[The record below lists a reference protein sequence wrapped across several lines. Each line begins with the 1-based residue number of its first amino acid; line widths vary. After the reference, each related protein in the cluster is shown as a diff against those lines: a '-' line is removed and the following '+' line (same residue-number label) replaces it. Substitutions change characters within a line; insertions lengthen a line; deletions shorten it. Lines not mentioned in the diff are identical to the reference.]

1 MDLSIRKYIYAFLA
15 FVCVMLSTVS
25 CIFDEYEDVDPS
37 DSGSLQF
44 RIISSVDTKISYPS
58 EYETIFT
65 PGDEVGCVIASKIG
79 EDYTFAENIKWTYK
93 QGDNSGVLMLAANSG
108 KIQAVSDEEKAE
120 QGYVELTDQSMNY
133 AFFFYYPYSDS
144 VNSLSHVVSASTDQS
159 NANALYA
166 SDFIWTNYV
175 LDQRTKTENITSSN
189 ANYPVNLTFEKKM
202 AVIDIHCEGDAS
214 NTVTSPK
221 IQIGT
226 SGTSIGSNTIYTQS
240 GFNLSTGSYDF
251 TSNTADFPNNQ
262 TGLLTPYL
270 WSGTEESTDKIYRL
284 NVIPQTFRDWSL
296 VVTLNS
302 SDMAPIPLEDKLT
315 QLEEGKLYILH
326 IAPAGNGSVEIVDWD
341 SGAFGD
347 LVPEDE
353 VEVVGPQVT
362 RIDNT
367 DRTNANL
374 SAKSIIARPGEQITL
389 TGQNLNLIGKLIV
402 HGVAVPVEATDDGKN
417 ITFTFP
423 AFTDVDEDGKEDW
436 TDDGEIVMVTG
447 TEYADVPEGTESVI
461 GTYVLP
467 VPTATYTRNGTT
479 LILTGNDLDLVK
491 TLGMPGNTEAQFTHV
506 SANELRVDMLE
517 CKTDPYVYAGDITLT
532 TDYAEPVST
541 VVPYDEMPQFHS
553 FSTSSLSHGDEL
565 VITGRDLDL
574 VNCVIFEDNVD
585 DNVVYTRGT
594 CNGET
599 ELHVIVPPGAQTGK
613 VVMRLVYGM
622 IRVETSPTELTV
634 VQPATEDIR
643 IWEDTQGMESDDQ
656 LAKEGYDHKVY
667 HTVDS
672 ELLANES
679 YKGPES
685 LVHYYDWTDVEEGDV
700 LVICVDKTENWAD
713 WNFGIRYLDGDA
725 YGNHI
730 DLYGNPYGYTA
741 SPITNTSGVM
751 IRLTSA
757 MIENIKTN
765 GFVIDVPESGDGQK
779 CRVDKILI
787 RKLQINPTVSAVFNF
802 RPGGTTTVNGTN
814 LDKIAYATV
823 PGPGSTTLTINVFNV
838 SADKTSMTFTLP
850 ETTCD
855 GTMYFYDAGGNQIS
869 SGPCTVEKPSFSSFN
884 GQTSVAVGESLTI
897 KGNDLD
903 LVKSVTFSGG
913 ITVDV
918 TPTDSQTIVVSVPSG
933 AQTGQIM
940 LNMANGTQVPTDSIT
955 ISEPVVAVPE
965 ILNDRREGTDVYFS
979 GTNLDQVRQI
989 YINGNAQAFEL
1000 VGDEIRIAGSAMGI
1014 NGTARFV
1021 YDSGEVS
1028 YDFNYSPKITGV
1040 TDEKGNAITS
1050 ADPGQKIIIKGE
1062 NLDLANLVQFN
1073 GSGQYVRVNTALGQT
1088 DASLTVTV
1096 PAGASG
1102 STYIRLRD
1110 IMGGYYDGLGV
1121 RDLAVNQLDG
1131 NEVDVWNGSIV
1142 DFDWNSVNV
1151 GDYLIVYVNPSNNS
1165 SDWSFS
1171 LNSTQYSNST
1181 GVMIQLDEAALN
1193 YLRNNGGFN
1202 ISDIT
1207 DNNNC
1212 QVAKV
1217 TVLKKGAAV
1226 AITDI
1231 TRNGWTDLYI
1241 DGSGFENVNSL
1252 TLNGQTLTLYTHY
1265 SVDNNRITIYLNNLD
1280 SECNKIAGSVT
1291 INGTVTESYDFTPE
1305 VTTSLSGLGVKR
1317 STDRITIEVNNL
1329 DLVNSVL
1336 FSGSDGNGI
1345 AGLNMSKNS
1354 NYLEI
1359 TIPEGAV
1366 TGPVTLVC
1374 VDNTYVVTYGNEIT
1388 IDAGGSGGG
1397 GSSTEKVLWE
1407 SVSGKRTV
1415 DLSSSL
1421 FAEVTEGDVIIVN
1434 YNYSGW
1440 GHLYFNT
1447 TGDWGNYI
1455 AYKENVGDEGEWEI
1469 VLTDEMINTIRS
1481 VKTVYFWMNAADGFT
1496 YTSIKLVNN

>member
-1 MDLSIRKYIYAFLA
+1 MDLNIRKYTYVIIAL
-15 FVCVMLSTVS
+15 VCMLLSSTA
-25 CIFDEYEDVDPS
+25 CIFDDYDVEEEPVK
-37 DSGSLQF
+37 GGLLF
-44 RIISSVDTKISYPS
+44 RVISPETKLTYDDVHTNFVD
-58 EYETIFT
+58 
-65 PGDEVGCVIASKIG
+65 GDVVGCVIAAKDG
-79 EDYTFAENIKWTYK
+79 ESYGFRANTKWTYS
-93 QGDNSGVLMLAANSG
+93 DNVLMLAEGVDGLISHH
-108 KIQAVSDEEKAE
+108 SDQIKAS
-120 QGYVELTDQSMNY
+120 QGYVELTDQGISY
-133 AFFFYYPYSDS
+133 AFFFYYPYMEGTAEYVPSGAAILSDGNWTS
-144 VNSLSHVVSASTDQS
+144 YPMYVHEDFRYTEEGVSSQKK
-159 NANALYA
+159 LFH
-166 SDFIWTNYV
+166 SDHMWVSY
-175 LDQRTKTENITSSN
+175 TEGLKGEGNITQAN
-189 ANYPVNLTFEKKM
+189 ANYPVNLTFSKKM
-202 AVIDIHCEGDAS
+202 ATIDIHCDKNAEGEFDVS
-214 NTVTSPK
+214 DFSISSPEN
-221 IQIGT
+221 G
-226 SGTSIGSNTIYTQS
+226 
-240 GFNLSTGSYDF
+240 
-251 TSNTADFPNNQ
+251 
-262 TGLLTPYL
+262 
-270 WSGTEESTDKIYRL
+270 IYRGAAFDMINGVYSL
-284 NVIPQTFRDWSL
+284 TGEASKNNFVPAQIKSDKDGAVYRLILPAQTFVKWQLNARMNGESL
-296 VVTLNS
+296 P
-302 SDMAPIPLEDKLT
+302 PISLEDQFKV
-315 QLEEGKLYILH
+315 LEEGKLYILH
-326 IAPAGNGSVEIVDWD
+326 IAPKGDGSIVINDWQ
-341 SGAFGD
+341 SGAFTE
-347 LVPEDE
+347 LVPDDIEE
-353 VEVVGPQVT
+353 IVGPKVT
-362 RIDNT
+362 IIENASRN
-367 DRTNANL
+367 DRNDTEVT
-374 SAKSIIARPGEQITL
+374 ARPGETITL
-389 TGQNLNLIGKLIV
+389 YGYNLDLVGKLRINDQEIKV
-402 HGVAVPVEATDDGKN
+402 TAADDGST

-423 AFTDVDEDGKEDW
+423 VFPAEVKWSDGD
-436 TDDGEIVMVTG
+436 IILITG
-447 TEYADVPEGTESVI
+447 TEYADVSEGTELGA

-506 SANELRVDMLE
+506 SANELRVDMGE

-685 LVHYYDWTDVEEGDV
+685 HVHYYDWTDVEEGDV
-700 LVICVDKTENWAD
+700 LIICVDKTENWAD

-765 GFVIDVPESGDGQK
+765 GFVIDVPESGDGQQ

-787 RKLQINPTVSAVFNF
+787 RKLQINPTVSEVFNF

-850 ETTCD
+850 QTTCD
-855 GTMYFYDAGGNQIS
+855 GTMYFYDAGGNQIYS
-869 SGPCTVEKPSFSSFN
+869 CSFTVEKPSFSSFN
-884 GQTSVAVGESLTI
+884 GQTSVTVGESLTI
-897 KGNDLD
+897 KGENLD

-1110 IMGGYYDGLGV
+1110 IMGGYDDGLGV

-1142 DFDWNSVNV
+1142 YSDWNLVNV
-1151 GDYLIVYVNPSNNS
+1151 GDYVIVYVNPSNNS

-1207 DNNNC
+1207 GNNNC

-1217 TVLKKGAAV
+1217 TVLKKQVAGGGDVPTVTSINPTTGEINGELQIFGA
-1226 AITDI
+1226 
-1231 TRNGWTDLYI
+1231 
-1241 DGSGFENVNSL
+1241 
-1252 TLNGQTLTLYTHY
+1252 
-1265 SVDNNRITIYLNNLD
+1265 NLD
-1280 SECNKIAGSVT
+1280 KVVSVT
-1291 INGTVTESYDFTPE
+1291 FTGGVTVYD
-1305 VTTSLSGLGVKR
+1305 SGASKFITK
-1317 STDRITIEVNNL
+1317 STQELKLR
-1329 DLVNSVL
+1329 
-1336 FSGSDGNGI
+1336 
-1345 AGLNMSKNS
+1345 
-1354 NYLEI
+1354 
-1359 TIPEGAV
+1359 IPEGAQ
-1366 TGPVTLVC
+1366 TGTLKLNLANGSYVETPVL
-1374 VDNTYVVTYGNEIT
+1374 T
-1388 IDAGGSGGG
+1388 INGSGGG
-1397 GSSTEKVLWE
+1397 GSSTEKELWVP
-1407 SVSGKRTV
+1407 VSGSGERTV
-1415 DLSSSL
+1415 ELSSSL

-1455 AYKENVGDEGEWEI
+1455 ANKQNADDKGEWEI

-1481 VKTVYFWMNAADGFT
+1481 VTTVYFWMNAADGFT